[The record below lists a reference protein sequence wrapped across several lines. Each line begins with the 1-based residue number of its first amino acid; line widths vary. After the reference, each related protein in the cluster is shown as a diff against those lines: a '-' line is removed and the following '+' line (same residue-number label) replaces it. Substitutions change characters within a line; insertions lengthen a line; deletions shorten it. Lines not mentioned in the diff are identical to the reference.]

1 MKQTLEEILAATRHS
16 IIVSCQAL
24 PGEPLY
30 YEEMS
35 LMPYMAK
42 AAQMAGCKCIRTS
55 SVRDVEEI
63 KKATGLPVIGLIKRT
78 YEGYDAYITPTM
90 KEIDELVAAESDI
103 IALDCTL
110 RTRGDGTT
118 INEFLAQIRE
128 KYPDIVL
135 MADVSTH
142 EEGVNAWKCGVNLVG
157 TTLSGYTPYSP
168 KVDGPDFELV
178 SRLVRDLE
186 IPVIAEGKVHYPDQA
201 KKMLE
206 LGVHAVVVGGAIT
219 RPLKS
224 PSAFIKRL
232 NSDSPER
239 NMQRPTPERRT
250 AMIYD
255 KLENIGRYK
264 GMNKHLIPPSII
276 FCTMTFLPSLRA
288 GQNWTATMYILM

>member
-24 PGEPLY
+24 PSEPLY
-30 YEEMS
+30 CEEMS
-35 LMPYMAK
+35 LMPFMAK

-55 SVRDVEEI
+55 SVRDVVEI

-103 IALDCTL
+103 VALDCTN
-110 RTRGDGTT
+110 RIRGDGTT

-135 MADVSTH
+135 MADVSTY

-178 SRLVRDLE
+178 SRLVKDVE

-219 RPLKS
+219 RPLEI
-224 PSAFIKRL
+224 A
-232 NSDSPER
+232 
-239 NMQRPTPERRT
+239 QRF
-250 AMIYD
+250 
-255 KLENIGRYK
+255 YK
-264 GMNKHLIPPSII
+264 AIE
-276 FCTMTFLPSLRA
+276 
-288 GQNWTATMYILM
+288 Q